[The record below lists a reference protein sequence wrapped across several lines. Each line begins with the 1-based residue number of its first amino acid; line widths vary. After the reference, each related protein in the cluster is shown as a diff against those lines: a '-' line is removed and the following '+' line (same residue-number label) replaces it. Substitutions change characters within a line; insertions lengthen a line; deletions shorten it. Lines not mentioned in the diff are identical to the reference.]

1 MATGN
6 SGIATRTD
14 ANNKKPGSYSSDL
27 KRCITK
33 ASAISAG
40 FLLDV
45 ACHNHQ
51 DNRLVRTSYLIV
63 PQNSLYIRLKIDIS
77 SDSRLYNRGPLTLNR
92 AGGTSDPCAD
102 PCAYSASGLNIEDIR
117 EIESSEISQNDNE
130 ILPLSEDEE
139 TLLDNVQTE
148 ESSNEQMSLMNI
160 DEVLQIADEYEKSL
174 DNNSYYAAGAESS
187 LITLT
192 KDGGTNLLTS
202 TSYGPAPVLSFN
214 DSSRYVIF
222 TLISKTISTSSDYGS
237 YTLSHPGSS
246 MIYLK
251 NIAGTT
257 PTGGLYYGNTTSAV
271 QSKTI
276 SVTGPGIYT
285 FDAKWI
291 PNTTPT
297 ATGVYTRK
305 FELRFVFETT
315 NNVNTGGYI
324 EVLPNQLGIHY
335 LYVAFECNIYND
347 SNKLIKSCSLPA
359 TVYNINEIPLE
370 TVMISSPPVERY
382 YSTMG
387 CLYQDNNTDRI
398 SYVNV
403 KSVDVKYKAN
413 DTDNWITPTLVNN
426 AHKYDQTATLSANN
440 WSASGVTGL
449 PTTGTNY
456 ETVSYDSNPNNY
468 SMDYCI
474 YSKYSIQ

>member
-63 PQNSLYIRLKIDIS
+63 PTNSSYIRLKIDIT

-92 AGGTSDPCAD
+92 SGGTSDPCAD

-117 EIESSEISQNDNE
+117 EIESSEISQNDNA

-160 DEVLQIADEYEKSL
+160 DEVLQIADDYEKGLS
-174 DNNSYYAAGAESS
+174 NNSYYAAGTESS

-202 TSYGPAPVLSFN
+202 TSYG
-214 DSSRYVIF
+214 SS
-222 TLISKTISTSSDYGS
+222 
-237 YTLSHPGSS
+237 SH
-246 MIYLK
+246 LK
-251 NIAGTT
+251 
-257 PTGGLYYGNTTSAV
+257 PC
-271 QSKTI
+271 
-276 SVTGPGIYT
+276 
-285 FDAKWI
+285 F
-291 PNTTPT
+291 
-297 ATGVYTRK
+297 
-305 FELRFVFETT
+305 
-315 NNVNTGGYI
+315 
-324 EVLPNQLGIHY
+324 
-335 LYVAFECNIYND
+335 
-347 SNKLIKSCSLPA
+347 
-359 TVYNINEIPLE
+359 
-370 TVMISSPPVERY
+370 
-382 YSTMG
+382 
-387 CLYQDNNTDRI
+387 
-398 SYVNV
+398 
-403 KSVDVKYKAN
+403 
-413 DTDNWITPTLVNN
+413 
-426 AHKYDQTATLSANN
+426 
-440 WSASGVTGL
+440 
-449 PTTGTNY
+449 
-456 ETVSYDSNPNNY
+456 
-468 SMDYCI
+468 
-474 YSKYSIQ
+474 

>member
-51 DNRLVRTSYLIV
+51 NNRLVRTSYLIV

-102 PCAYSASGLNIEDIR
+102 PCAYSASGLKIEDIR
-117 EIESSEISQNDNE
+117 EIESSEISQNDIE

-139 TLLDNVQTE
+139 TLLDNAQTE
-148 ESSNEQMSLMNI
+148 DSSNEQMPLMNI
-160 DEVLQIADEYEKSL
+160 DEVLQIADEYEKGLS
-174 DNNSYYAAGAESS
+174 NNSYYAAGTESS

-202 TSYGPAPVLSFN
+202 TSYGPAPVLSFS

-222 TLISKTISTSSDYGS
+222 TLVSKSTSTSSDYGS

-257 PTGGLYYGNTTSAV
+257 PTGGLYYGSTTSAV

-291 PNTTPT
+291 PSTTPT

-305 FELRFVFETT
+305 FRLQFRLSTDSG
-315 NNVNTGGYI
+315 TGYDDP
-324 EVLPNQLGIHY
+324 LLNQLGIHY
-335 LYVAFECNIYND
+335 LYVAFECNIYT
-347 SNKLIKSCSLPA
+347 SSKTLIKSCSLPA
-359 TVYNINEIPLE
+359 SVYNLNEIPTE
-370 TVMISSPPVERY
+370 PMSMDGTVVRY
-382 YSTMG
+382 YYTMD
-387 CLYQDNNTDRI
+387 LYQNNSTAVI

-403 KSVDVKYKAN
+403 KSIDVKYRAN
-413 DTDNWITPTLVNN
+413 VTDNWITPTL
-426 AHKYDQTATLSANN
+426 TADNY
-440 WSASGVTGL
+440 SASGVSGL

-456 ETVSYDSNPNNY
+456 NAIVNSGSDVTTGTGIY
-468 SMDYCI
+468 SMDYLI
-474 YSKYSIQ
+474 S

>member
-33 ASAISAG
+33 ASALSAG

-45 ACHNHQ
+45 ACHNYQ
-51 DNRLVRTSYLIV
+51 DKRLVRTSYLIV
-63 PQNSLYIRLKIDIS
+63 PQNSLYIRLKIDIA

-92 AGGTSDPCAD
+92 SGGTSDPCAD
-102 PCAYSASGLNIEDIR
+102 PCANLASGLNIEDIR
-117 EIESSEISQNDNE
+117 EIESSEISQNDIE
-130 ILPLSEDEE
+130 ILPLSEDED

-148 ESSNEQMSLMNI
+148 ESSNEQMPLMNI
-160 DEVLQIADEYEKSL
+160 DEVLQIADEYEKGLS
-174 DNNSYYAAGAESS
+174 NNSYYAAGTESS
-187 LITLT
+187 LMTLT

-202 TSYGPAPVLSFN
+202 TSYGPAPVLSLN
-214 DSSRYVIF
+214 DSSKYVIF
-222 TLISKTISTSSDYGS
+222 SLISKSISTSSDYGS

-257 PTGGLYYGNTTSAV
+257 PSGGLYYGNTTSAT

-305 FELRFVFETT
+305 FELRFRFETS
-315 NNVNTGGYI
+315 NNPNTGGYI

-335 LYVAFECNIYND
+335 LYVAFECNIYNG

-359 TVYNINEIPLE
+359 TVYHINEIPLE
-370 TVMISSPPVERY
+370 SVMIGSPPVERY

-387 CLYQDNNTDRI
+387 CLYQDNNTACI
-398 SYVNV
+398 SYVHV
-403 KSVDVKYKAN
+403 KSVAVKYKAN
-413 DTDNWITPTLVNN
+413 VTDHWITPTLVNN
-426 AHKYDQTATLSANN
+426 SHKYDQTPTLSADN

-456 ETVSYDSNPNNY
+456 NTVSFDDHPNTY

-474 YSKYSIQ
+474 YIQQSI

>member
-92 AGGTSDPCAD
+92 SGGTSDPCAD
-102 PCAYSASGLNIEDIR
+102 PCAYSASGLKIEDIR

-160 DEVLQIADEYEKSL
+160 DEVLQIADEYEKGLS
-174 DNNSYYAAGAESS
+174 NNSYYAAGTESS

-305 FELRFVFETT
+305 FRLKFRLSTF
-315 NNVNTGGYI
+315 NPGTGYDDP
-324 EVLPNQLGIHY
+324 LLNQLGIRY
-335 LYVAFECNIYND
+335 LYVAFECNIYN
-347 SNKLIKSCSLPA
+347 SSTTLIKSCSLPA
-359 TVYNINEIPLE
+359 TVYNLNEIPTE
-370 TVMISSPPVERY
+370 PFEMDGTVVRY
-382 YSTMG
+382 YYTMD
-387 CLYQDNNTDRI
+387 LYQNNSTDAI
-398 SYVNV
+398 SYINV

-413 DTDNWITPTLVNN
+413 ITDNWITPTL
-426 AHKYDQTATLSANN
+426 TADN
-440 WSASGVTGL
+440 WSASGVSGL

-456 ETVSYDSNPNNY
+456 NAIVDSSLGAPFF
-468 SMDYCI
+468 SMDYLI
-474 YSKYSIQ
+474 S